1 MENILAVIN
10 HWDDAEVI
18 LAEAEKLRTR
28 FHTGL
33 EVLVPVHDQL
43 GELSKYLNLQ
53 DFSQLQE
60 EIVSAER
67 NSLDNLCAGK
77 GYRLHVEWTTKV
89 PATIVEKAQ
98 DYGAGL
104 IVMMASH
111 DPVLSALIHTPD
123 DWHLFRDTPCPVLA
137 LVKDRKSCQQVIA
150 AIDVLDNQEPQQQLT
165 ARLLD
170 NAAAMAKVEDVP
182 LAILSVVPDPALV
195 YAGILNAPMSGD
207 FLLDT
212 IAAAK
217 KKTQALVERLGI
229 NPEAIDVVTGRVEDV
244 VSQRASQNNALL
256 VIGNAAN
263 KGLKGLLIGNTA
275 ERILRSMK
283 TDMLVVN

>member
-1 MENILAVIN
+1 MENILAVIT
-10 HWDDAEVI
+10 HWDDAEAI
-18 LAEAEKLRTR
+18 LAEAEKLAARL
-28 FHTGL
+28 HTGL

-53 DFSQLQE
+53 DYSQLQA
-60 EIVSAER
+60 EIVDAER
-67 NSLDNLCAGK
+67 ARLDSLCAGK
-77 GYRLHVEWTTKV
+77 NYRLHVEWTTKV
-89 PATIVEKAQ
+89 HATIVEKAQ
-98 DYGAGL
+98 NYGAGL

-111 DPVLSALIHTPD
+111 DPVLSVLIHTPD

-137 LVKDRKSCQQVIA
+137 MVKDRKACQQVIA
-150 AIDVLDNQEPQQQLT
+150 AIDALDNQEAHQQLT

-170 NAAAMAKVEDVP
+170 SSAALAKAEGVP
-182 LAILSVVPDPALV
+182 LKVLSVVPDPALV
-195 YAGILNAPMSGD
+195 YAGIANAPMSGD

-212 IAAAK
+212 VAIAE
-217 KKTQALVERLGI
+217 KKTQALVENLGI
-229 NPEAIDVVTGRVEDV
+229 SPQAIEVVTGRVEEV
-244 VSQRASQNNALL
+244 VSQKASQENALL

-275 ERILRSMK
+275 ERILRGMK

>member
-1 MENILAVIN
+1 MENILAVITQWN
-10 HWDDAEVI
+10 DAEAV
-18 LAEAEKLRTR
+18 LAEAEKLCAC

-43 GELSKYLNLQ
+43 GELSKYLNFQ
-53 DFSQLQE
+53 DFSELQT
-60 EIVSAER
+60 EIVAGER
-67 NSLDNLCAGK
+67 SRLENLCVGK
-77 GYRLHVEWTTKV
+77 NHRLHAEWTTKV
-89 PATIVEKAQ
+89 HATIVEKAQ
-98 DYGAGL
+98 SVGAGL

-111 DPVLSALIHTPD
+111 DPILSALVHTPD

-137 LVKDRKSCQQVIA
+137 MVKDRKACQQVIA
-150 AIDVLDNQEPQQQLT
+150 AIDALDNQEPHQKLT

-170 NAAAMAKVEDVP
+170 NAAAMAKAEGVP
-182 LAILSVVPDPALV
+182 LKILSVVPDPALV
-195 YAGILNAPMSGD
+195 YAGIVNAPMSGD

-212 IAAAK
+212 MAIAE
-217 KKTQALVERLGI
+217 KKTQALVKHLGI
-229 NPEAIDVVTGRVEDV
+229 TPQGIDVVTGRVEEV
-244 VSQRASQNNALL
+244 VSQRASQDGALL

-263 KGLKGLLIGNTA
+263 KGLKGFLIGNTA